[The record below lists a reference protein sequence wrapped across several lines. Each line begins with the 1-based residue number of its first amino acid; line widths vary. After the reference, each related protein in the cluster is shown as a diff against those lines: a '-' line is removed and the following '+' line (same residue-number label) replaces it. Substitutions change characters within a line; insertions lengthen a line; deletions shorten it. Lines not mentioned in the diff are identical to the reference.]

1 MMKEYRDN
9 YKREEKILIQRRDG
23 SLKGEMGANR
33 KEWHKRGRQAQ
44 RDMKVSLSEWLRS
57 ET

>member
-1 MMKEYRDN
+1 MRHREKE
-9 YKREEKILIQRRDG
+9 KRNNFVEKIKEEKGREDRIEER
-23 SLKGEMGANR
+23 
-33 KEWHKRGRQAQ
+33 EWHKRGRQAQ